1 MSVEKRSLKS
11 LVKGRS
17 SFVIRNILDEVWC
30 IFETAVAFS
39 GPIVAVLLSLWRTSR
54 SGGQVLFRG
63 QAGLVCGVEAAC
75 LSKLPNEATEC
86 RDGVILVPMLAMPT
100 TLSLASDAKDLLL
113 LLVVN
118 AEDEREYW

>member
-11 LVKGRS
+11 LVNGRS
-17 SFVIRNILDEVWC
+17 SFVIRSILDEVWC
-30 IFETAVAFS
+30 IFETAITFP
-39 GPIVAVLLSLWRTSR
+39 GPAVVLSTWRTSS

-63 QAGLVCGVEAAC
+63 QAGRLCGVQFTC
-75 LSKLPNEATEC
+75 LSRLPKDATEC
-86 RDGVILVPMLAMPT
+86 RDGAILVPILAMPT

-118 AEDEREYW
+118 AEDEREY